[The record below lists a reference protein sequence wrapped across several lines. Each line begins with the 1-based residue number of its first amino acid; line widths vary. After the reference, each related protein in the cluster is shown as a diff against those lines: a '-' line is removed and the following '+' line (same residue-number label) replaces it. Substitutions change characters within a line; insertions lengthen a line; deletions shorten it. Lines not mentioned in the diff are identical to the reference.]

1 MNRLMSV
8 KKTCFLKGET
18 KMKNKWYL
26 VVIGLMMVGL
36 LISACGQKAPAAESV
51 APGSSNPHTVSV
63 SGMGEVYLKPDV
75 AYVTLGIR
83 TQSDEAGSAV
93 SENNSVADAIM
104 AALQGKG
111 IAEGDI
117 RTSSFNV
124 YWNDEWQ
131 GEGVPMKRS
140 YVVENMMEV
149 TVKDFDDLGSVLDA
163 ALGAGANSVY
173 NVRFDVLDKTEAA
186 KVARELAVANAM
198 AQAQQLAD
206 AAGITL
212 GDIMNLSTYGSGY
225 VVDPQWGRGM
235 GGGAMMESAA
245 DVPVSGGQLIFQVE
259 VSIVYEIAE

>member
-1 MNRLMSV
+1 
-8 KKTCFLKGET
+8 
-18 KMKNKWYL
+18 MKNKWF
-26 VVIGLMMVGL
+26 LMVMVLMVAGL
-36 LISACGQKAPAAESV
+36 LVSSCGQLLPAADSTV
-51 APGSSNPHTVSV
+51 PSGNSTPHTVSV
-63 SGMGEVYLKPDV
+63 SGIGEVYLTPDV

-93 SENNSVADAIM
+93 SENTEIAEAIV

-111 IAEGDI
+111 IAEDDI

-124 YWNDEWQ
+124 YWNEEWQ
-131 GEGVPMKRS
+131 GEGMPLKRS
-140 YVVENMMEV
+140 YIVENMVEV
-149 TVKDFDDLGSVLDA
+149 TVKEFDELGSVLDA

-186 KVARELAVANAM
+186 NKARELAVANAM
-198 AQAQQLAD
+198 KQSQQLAD

-235 GGGAMMESAA
+235 GGGASMEAAA

-259 VSIVYEIAE
+259 VSLVYEIAK

>member
-1 MNRLMSV
+1 
-8 KKTCFLKGET
+8 
-18 KMKNKWYL
+18 MKNKWFLL
-26 VVIGLMMVGL
+26 VMGLMVVGL
-36 LISACGQKAPAAESV
+36 LVSACGQPAPAVDNTAAGV
-51 APGSSNPHTVSV
+51 SNPHTVSV

-111 IAEGDI
+111 IAESDI

-124 YWNDEWQ
+124 YWNEEWQ

-163 ALGAGANSVY
+163 ALGAGANSVH

-212 GDIMNLSTYGSGY
+212 GEIINLSTYGSGS

-235 GGGAMMESAA
+235 GGGASMEAAA
-245 DVPVSGGQLIFQVE
+245 DVPVSGGQLTYQVE
-259 VSIVYEIAE
+259 VNLIYEIAE

>member
-1 MNRLMSV
+1 M
-8 KKTCFLKGET
+8 KHKWFL
-18 KMKNKWYL
+18 L
-26 VVIGLMMVGL
+26 VIGLMVVGL
-36 LISACGQKAPAAESV
+36 LVSACGQPAPV
-51 APGSSNPHTVSV
+51 ASPSANTPYQNTVSV

-83 TQSDEAGSAV
+83 TQSEEAGSAV
-93 SENNSVADAIM
+93 SENNNVADAIM
-104 AALQGKG
+104 AALEGKG
-111 IAEGDI
+111 IAESDI

-124 YWNDEWQ
+124 YWNEEWQ
-131 GEGVPMKRS
+131 GEGMPLKRS
-140 YVVENMMEV
+140 YIVENMLEV
-149 TVKDFDDLGSVLDA
+149 TVRDFGDLGSVLDA

-212 GDIMNLSTYGSGY
+212 GDIMSLSTYGSGY
-225 VVDPQWGRGM
+225 IVDPQWGRGM
-235 GGGAMMESAA
+235 GGGAAMEAAA

-259 VSIVYEIAE
+259 VSLSYEIVQ

>member
-1 MNRLMSV
+1 
-8 KKTCFLKGET
+8 
-18 KMKNKWYL
+18 MKNKWFLL
-26 VVIGLMMVGL
+26 VMSLMVAGL
-36 LISACGQKAPAAESV
+36 LVSACGQLLPAVDSTV
-51 APGSSNPHTVSV
+51 PSGTSNPHTVSV

-83 TQSDEAGSAV
+83 TQSEEAGSAV
-93 SENNSVADAIM
+93 SENNRVAEAIM

-111 IAEGDI
+111 IAESDI

-198 AQAQQLAD
+198 AQAKQLAD

-235 GGGAMMESAA
+235 GGGAMMEAAA

-259 VSIVYEIAE
+259 VNLVYEIAK

>member
-1 MNRLMSV
+1 
-8 KKTCFLKGET
+8 
-18 KMKNKWYL
+18 MKNKWFLL
-26 VVIGLMMVGL
+26 VMGLMVVGL
-36 LISACGQKAPAAESV
+36 LVSACGQSAPAVVS
-51 APGSSNPHTVSV
+51 PSGNMPYQHTVSV

-83 TQSDEAGSAV
+83 TQSEEAGSAV
-93 SENNSVADAIM
+93 SENNRVADAIM
-104 AALQGKG
+104 AALKGKG
-111 IAEGDI
+111 IPESDI

-131 GEGVPMKRS
+131 GEGLPMKRS

-163 ALGAGANSVY
+163 ALAAGANSVY

-186 KVARELAVANAM
+186 GVARELAVANAM

-235 GGGAMMESAA
+235 GGGVMMEAAA
-245 DVPVSGGQLIFQVE
+245 DVPVSGGQLIYQVE
-259 VSIVYEIAE
+259 VNLVYEIAE